1 MYVNPAFK
9 TDAERAWG
17 YVTARGFGS
26 VVGVDDGTPVASQ
39 VPLLVT
45 RDRDDYRLEFHLARP
60 NPLIEVLAR
69 HPRVLVTVAG
79 PDAYISPDW
88 YSSADQVPTWNY
100 LAAHITGTS
109 RALAPELTL
118 DHVERMSL
126 HFEDR
131 LRPKKPWSTTKM
143 TPAKRTAMTRAIV
156 ALEVDVERIEA
167 ATKLSQNKV
176 MSDRMEAARM
186 LAWRGSWSEGALA
199 EAMRGEIR
207 NDTVARKE
215 AV

>member
-9 TDAERAWG
+9 TDNEKAWG
-17 YVTARGFGS
+17 YVMARGFGS
-26 VVGVDDGTPVASQ
+26 VVGVDDGTPVASH

-45 RDRDDYRLEFHLARP
+45 RGAEGYRLEFHLARP
-60 NPLIEVLAR
+60 NPLIEVLVR
-69 HPRVLVTVAG
+69 HPRVLITVSG

-88 YSSADQVPTWNY
+88 YASADQVPTWNY
-100 LAAHITGTS
+100 LAAHVTGAA

-131 LRPKKPWSTTKM
+131 LRPKKPWSTAKM
-143 TPAKRTAMTRAIV
+143 TPAKRTAMARAIV
-156 ALEVDVERIEA
+156 AMEVDVERIEA
-167 ATKLSQNKV
+167 ATKLGQNKV

-207 NDTVARKE
+207 SETVAQKE